1 MLLIEIGDDKVINK
15 ERLIN
20 KFFEYVKIDS
30 ESFNENEMAQTL
42 IKEMKELGMRVET
55 DTAGENIGSNANNV
69 YGYLDGDLAIES
81 ILFCAHMDTVK
92 PGKGIKPIIKDEVI
106 YSSGDTI
113 LAGDDKAG
121 ISSILEA
128 IRTIKDK
135 NLSHGPIEVVF
146 TIAEEEGLYGAK
158 GVEYERLAS
167 KKGFI
172 VDSSKEVGAV
182 IVKAP
187 AESQITVK
195 IKGKASHA
203 GVEPENGISAIQVA
217 AYAIS
222 NMKLLRVDEET
233 TANIGTIIGGEATNV
248 VCPYVEIK
256 AEARSLNMDKL
267 NTQIEHM
274 TDCFKKA
281 SEKFGAEVYV
291 ENKLSYGN
299 YAISEDDEILEI
311 IREACDKIGVT
322 FKLESTGGGSDVNVF
337 ASKGI
342 KTVNLGTGM
351 SKDHTVEEYIK
362 VKDLVNVSRLVLQIM
377 LRNNKI
383 I

>member
-1 MLLIEIGDDKVINK
+1 MINE
-15 ERLIN
+15 ERLVN

-30 ESFNENEMAQTL
+30 ESFNEKEMAETL
-42 IKEMKELGMRVET
+42 IKEMKELGMKVQT
-55 DTAGENIGSNANNV
+55 DTAGESIGSNANNV
-69 YGYLDGDLAIES
+69 YGYLDGDLNIEP

-121 ISSILEA
+121 VSSILEA

-146 TIAEEEGLYGAK
+146 TILEEEGLYGSK
-158 GVEYERLAS
+158 GVEYEKLAS

-172 VDSSKEVGAV
+172 VDSSKEVGAA
-182 IVKAP
+182 ITKAP

-195 IKGKASHA
+195 IKGKSSHA

-217 AYAIS
+217 ADAIS
-222 NMKLLRVDEET
+222 NMKLLRIDEET
-233 TANIGTIIGGEATNV
+233 TANIGVITGGEATNV

-267 NTQIEHM
+267 NAQIEHM
-274 TDCFKKA
+274 KECFEKA
-281 SEKFGAEVYV
+281 SEKFGAEVDV
-291 ENKLSYGN
+291 QSELSYKN
-299 YAISEDDEILEI
+299 YVINEDDEILEI
-311 IREACDKIGVT
+311 IKEACDKIGIT
-322 FKLESTGGGSDVNVF
+322 FKSESTGGGSDVNVF
-337 ASKGI
+337 SSKGI

-351 SKDHTVEEYIK
+351 SKDHTTEEYIK
-362 VKDLVNVSRLVLQIM
+362 IRDLVNTSKLLLQIM
-377 LRNNKI
+377 LRDNRVISDAN
-383 I
+383 

>member
-1 MLLIEIGDDKVINK
+1 MINK

-30 ESFNENEMAQTL
+30 ESFNEKEMAETL
-42 IKEMKELGMRVET
+42 VKEMKELGMKVET
-55 DTAGENIGSNANNV
+55 DTAGEDIGSNANNV
-69 YGYLDGDLAIES
+69 YGYLDGDLNIEP

-121 ISSILEA
+121 ISAILEA
-128 IRTIKDK
+128 IRAIKDRK
-135 NLSHGPIEVVF
+135 LSHGPIEVVF

-158 GVEYERLAS
+158 GVEYKKLAS

-182 IVKAP
+182 ITKAP
-187 AESQITVK
+187 AESQIVVK
-195 IKGKASHA
+195 IKGKAAHA
-203 GVEPENGISAIQVA
+203 GVEPESGISAIQVA
-217 AYAIS
+217 AHAIS
-222 NMKLLRVDEET
+222 NMKLLRIDEET
-233 TANIGTIIGGEATNV
+233 TANIGVITGGEATNV

-267 NTQIEHM
+267 NDQIEHM
-274 TDCFKKA
+274 TDCFKRA

-291 ENKLSYGN
+291 QSKLSYRN
-299 YAISEDDEILEI
+299 YTISENDEILEI
-311 IREACDKIGVT
+311 IREACDKIGVS

-351 SKDHTVEEYIK
+351 SKDHTTDEYIK
-362 VKDLVNVSRLVLQIM
+362 VIDLVNISQLVLQIM
-377 LRNNKI
+377 LRDNKI
-383 I
+383 ISDRN

>member
-1 MLLIEIGDDKVINK
+1 MINE

-20 KFFEYVKIDS
+20 KFFQYVKINS
-30 ESFNENEMAQTL
+30 ESFNEKEMADTL
-42 IKEMKELGMRVET
+42 IKEMKELGMKVRT
-55 DTAGENIGSNANNV
+55 DTSGENIGSNANNV
-69 YGYLDGDLAIES
+69 YGYLVGNLNIEP
-81 ILFCAHMDTVK
+81 ILFCCHMDTVK
-92 PGKGIKPIIKDEVI
+92 PGKGIQPVIKEGVI

-121 ISSILEA
+121 IAAVLEA

-135 NLSHGPIEVVF
+135 GLSHGPIEVVF

-158 GVEYERLAS
+158 GVQYEKLAS

-172 VDSSKEVGAV
+172 VDSSKEVGTV
-182 IVKAP
+182 ITKAP

-217 AYAIS
+217 AEAIS

-233 TANIGTIIGGEATNV
+233 TANIGVITGGEATNV

-256 AEARSLNMDKL
+256 AEARSLSMDKL
-267 NTQIEHM
+267 NAQIEHM
-274 TDCFKKA
+274 ANCFKKA
-281 SEKFGAEVYV
+281 SEKVGAEVYV
-291 ENKLSYGN
+291 ESKLSYRN
-299 YAISEDDEILEI
+299 YTINKEDEILEI
-311 IREACDKIGVT
+311 IREACDKIGVR
-322 FKLESTGGGSDVNVF
+322 FKAASTGGGSDVNVF

-351 SKDHTVEEYIK
+351 SKDHTTEEYIK
-362 VKDLVNVSRLVLQIM
+362 VKDLVNTSKLVLEIM
-377 LRNNKI
+377 LRDNKI
-383 I
+383 ILGKIDDN